1 MAHTF
6 EFKVTVTTERTE
18 GKFAPRDEQAEQ
30 INIMLEAANE
40 GSIDGIGADGES
52 TYEITDWSVEEL

>member
-6 EFKVTVTTERTE
+6 VFKVTVTTERTE
-18 GKFAPRDEQAEQ
+18 GKFAPRDEQAEALAE
-30 INIMLEAANE
+30 MLEGANE

-52 TYEITDWSVEEL
+52 SYEITDWSVEEE